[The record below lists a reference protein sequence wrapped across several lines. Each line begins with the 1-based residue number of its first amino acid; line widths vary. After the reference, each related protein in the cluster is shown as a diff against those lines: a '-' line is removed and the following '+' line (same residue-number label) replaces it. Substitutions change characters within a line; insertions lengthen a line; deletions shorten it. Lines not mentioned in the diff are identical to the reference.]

1 MARDHT
7 ARRWFGNQTDK
18 DGMFKEKGGST
29 FSIILS
35 SMFVMR
41 LLAVCIVPLILKDI
55 VGLEQLICTYLFR
68 YGYGA
73 IYS

>member
-1 MARDHT
+1 V
-7 ARRWFGNQTDK
+7 W
-18 DGMFKEKGGST
+18 
-29 FSIILS
+29 L
-35 SMFVMR
+35 
-41 LLAVCIVPLILKDI
+41 PLILKDI